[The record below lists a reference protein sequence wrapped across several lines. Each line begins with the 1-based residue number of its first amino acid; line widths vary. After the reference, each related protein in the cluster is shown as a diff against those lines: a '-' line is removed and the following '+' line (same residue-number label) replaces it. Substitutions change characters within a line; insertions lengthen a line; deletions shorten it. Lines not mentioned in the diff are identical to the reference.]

1 MARPVIALL
10 SDFGTADHYV
20 GAMKGVVLGICPEA
34 TLVDITH
41 ELPAHDVVGGALEL
55 AAAYR
60 YFPPDTVF
68 LAVVDPG
75 VGSTRRGIAA
85 EAGGYRFVGPDN
97 GLLALVFK
105 GAGPSLLVELTEKRY
120 TRPAISRT
128 FEGRDRFGPAAAWL
142 AAGVPLSELGT
153 QIAAFTPL
161 AVPIPE
167 VRSDTLVGE
176 VMRVDRFGNLETN
189 IDRASLEQVIRD
201 SRDQA
206 VVEVGGQRI
215 VGIRQTYSDV
225 PSGQLASLF
234 SSADYLEIAASGAS
248 AARVLG
254 IQRGAVVQVHRPA

>member
-20 GAMKGVVLGICPEA
+20 GTMKGVLLGICPEA

-60 YFPPDTVF
+60 FFPEETVF

-75 VGSTRRGIAA
+75 VGSGRPGIAA

-105 GAGPSLLVELTEKRY
+105 GASPSLLVELTEKRY
-120 TRPAISRT
+120 ARTTISRT

-161 AVPIPE
+161 AVPTPE
-167 VRSDTLVGE
+167 VRSDAIVGE

-189 IDRASLEQVIRD
+189 IDRASIEQVIQDPRH
-201 SRDQA
+201 RA
-206 VVEVGGQRI
+206 VVEIGTHQI
-215 VGIRQTYSDV
+215 VGVRQTYSDV
-225 PSGQLASLF
+225 SSGQLTSLF

-254 IQRGAVVQVHRPA
+254 VHRGAVVRVCRLA

>member
-20 GAMKGVVLGICPEA
+20 GTMKGVVLGICREA

-41 ELPAHDVVGGALEL
+41 DLPPHDIVGGALEL

-60 YFPPDTVF
+60 YFPADTVF

-85 EAGGYRFVGPDN
+85 DAGGYRFVGPDN
-97 GLLALVFK
+97 GLLAPVFK
-105 GAGPSLLVELTEKRY
+105 KSRPSLLVELTEMRY
-120 TRPAISRT
+120 ARPVMSRT

-142 AAGVPLSELGT
+142 ATGVPLGDLGT

-161 AVPIPE
+161 SLPTPE
-167 VRSDTLVGE
+167 VRTDAVIGE

-189 IDRASLEQVIRD
+189 IDRALIGQIIRE
-201 SRDQA
+201 SRDR
-206 VVEVGGQRI
+206 VVVQIGAHRM
-215 VGIRQTYSDV
+215 VGIHQTYSDV
-225 PSGQLASLF
+225 PQGQLASLF
-234 SSADYLEIAASGAS
+234 SSADYLEIAASGGS
-248 AARVLG
+248 AARMLG
-254 IQRGAVVQVHRPA
+254 VDRGAVVQINRSA